1 MKMAELNLS
10 LAKYNKKRDFTKTHE
25 PEGKVNRGFKNRKL
39 RSFVVQK
46 HNASRLHYDFRV
58 ESESGVLISWA
69 VPKGPSMNPSIKRLA
84 VLVEDH
90 PLDYLNFEGI
100 IPPGNYGAG
109 TVIVWDIGTYRSTDT
124 ISKQLENGKISL
136 ELNGKKLTGRFTLI
150 RTRNLK
156 QWLLIKADDD
166 FASNVDLTIT
176 RPESVLRDTLIL
188 ESKHGD
194 DAKRNEKRSTKMAT
208 KNDIY
213 SIKKL
218 NSKNLTGVTNNNHK
232 NETIKRLFAKVV
244 PMLAFPT
251 DKAFNNKEW
260 VFEIKWDGVRAI
272 LFKENGRIKIQ
283 SRSGNDITRKY
294 PEIVNSA
301 GESLRQ
307 CKSVIIDG
315 EIVVLDDNGIPNFQ
329 AHQCR
334 MNVESDK
341 EILALSAEIPCTFYA
356 FDLLFQNYKNLKGL
370 SYLERRSVL
379 TEILRTNDRIKIS
392 DYIEEKGVDI
402 LTRSKELGLEG
413 IVAKH
418 KSSIYRE
425 GVRSR
430 DWLKIKNTKTQDC
443 VVIGYTKG
451 IGNRIDFFG
460 SLLLAVYC
468 MKEKK
473 FKFVGHTGSGF
484 DYKLLDT
491 VYSKLQELKIDSMP
505 IDHLPYMNRETTWV
519 MPILVAE
526 VKFNEWTKDGIMRAP
541 IFLRFREDKKPT
553 ECTIQAD
560 NPTKG
565 DSNDVG
571 YEIKQQSHST
581 VDVKISNPNKVYWPK
596 TRQHPEFTKK
606 DLINYYEIMASL
618 ILPHLKD
625 RPLSLSRYPNGIYGK
640 SFYHKNWD
648 QAKPRFVM
656 TAQIHSE
663 QRNDNINY
671 LVCNNKESLLWI
683 ANLGCIEM
691 HPWYSRI
698 KDFDSCNSSSLLYEE
713 KCGLNFPD
721 FIVFDLDPYIY
732 SGKEKKGQ
740 EPAYNSTGFRA
751 AVELALDL
759 YDLLREL
766 KIRSYVKT
774 SGKSGLH
781 IYVPIINSY
790 PYDQTRNFSEVIAK
804 IMLSKFPKK
813 VTTEWNTSMRRGKIF
828 FDYNQNAR
836 GKTLASVYSLRPTAS
851 ATVSVP
857 VDWKKLDSILPTEFT
872 ILSVPQL
879 IRKNNDVWASV
890 ITEKQNISNIV
901 SKAEEI

>member
-1 MKMAELNLS
+1 MEMAELRLS

-25 PEGKVNRGFKNRKL
+25 PKGKVNRGSKNKKL

-69 VPKGPSMNPSIKRLA
+69 LPKGPSINPNTKRLA

-109 TVIVWDIGTYRSTDT
+109 TVIVWDIGTYRSRNS
-124 ISKQLENGKISL
+124 ILKQLEDGKISL
-136 ELNGKKLTGRFTLI
+136 ELDGEKLRGSFTLI
-150 RTRNLK
+150 RTRNK
-156 QWLLIKADDD
+156 QWLLIKANDA
-166 FASNVDLTIT
+166 FASDEDLTIT
-176 RPESVLRDTLIL
+176 RPESVLRGVLTLGGDSEDNTKRIQRASRKMVNKNVTSLTTQLDSKLSTEDTN
-188 ESKHGD
+188 KYHNN
-194 DAKRNEKRSTKMAT
+194 KPTK
-208 KNDIY
+208 
-213 SIKKL
+213 
-218 NSKNLTGVTNNNHK
+218 
-232 NETIKRLFAKVV
+232 ELFAKVV
-244 PMLAFPT
+244 PMLAAPT

-272 LFKENGRIKIQ
+272 IFKENDRIKVQ
-283 SRSGNDITRKY
+283 SRSGNNITGRY

-301 GESLRQ
+301 ADSLMQ
-307 CKSVIIDG
+307 CGSVVIDG
-315 EIVVLDDNGIPNFQ
+315 EIVVLDKNGIPNFQ
-329 AHQCR
+329 AHQRR
-334 MNVESDK
+334 MNVESES
-341 EILALSAEIPCTFYA
+341 EILALSTDVPCTFYA
-356 FDLLFQNYKNLKGL
+356 FDLLFQNHKNLKGL
-370 SYLERRSVL
+370 SYLDRRS
-379 TEILRTNDRIKIS
+379 ILSDILKTNDRIRIS
-392 DYIEEKGVDI
+392 DYIDEKGIEI
-402 LTRSKELGLEG
+402 LNRSKELGLEG

-425 GVRSR
+425 GVRSS

-451 IGNRIDFFG
+451 LGNRIDFFG

-468 MKEKK
+468 MKERK
-473 FKFVGHTGSGF
+473 FKFIGHMGSGF
-484 DYKLLDT
+484 DYQLLDR
-491 VYSKLQELKIDSMP
+491 VFSKLQELKIDSMP
-505 IDHLPYMNRETTWV
+505 IDYVPYMNRETTWV
-519 MPILVAE
+519 KPILVAE

-541 IFLRFREDKKPT
+541 IFLRFRDDKKPT
-553 ECTIQAD
+553 ECTIESD
-560 NPTKG
+560 NPTEV
-565 DSNDVG
+565 DSKTLD
-571 YEIKQQSHST
+571 YEIKPQSHNT
-581 VDVKISNPNKVYWPK
+581 VDVKISNPNKIYWPK
-596 TRQHPEFTKK
+596 TREQPEFTKK
-606 DLINYYEIMASL
+606 DLINYYKVIGTL

-640 SFYHKNWD
+640 SFYHKNWG
-648 QAKPRFVM
+648 QAKPGFVM

-683 ANLGCIEM
+683 SNLGCIEM

-698 KDFDSCNSSSLLYEE
+698 KDFDSCNSSSLLDEE
-713 KCGLNFPD
+713 KCGLNLPD

-740 EPAYNSTGFRA
+740 DPEYNSTGFRT

-766 KIRSYVKT
+766 QISSYVKT

-781 IYVPIINSY
+781 IYVPIINNYSY
-790 PYDQTRNFSEVIAK
+790 EQTRNFSEIIAK
-804 IMLSKFPKK
+804 IMLSKFPNK
-813 VTTEWNTSMRRGKIF
+813 VTTEWNTSKRKGKVF

-851 ATVSVP
+851 ATVSMP
-857 VDWKKLDSILPTEFT
+857 VDWKKLYSILPTEFT

-879 IRKNNDVWASV
+879 IRKKNDVWADV
-890 ITEKQNISNIV
+890 ITEKQNISKII
-901 SKAEEI
+901 SKVD